1 MTVRCQ
7 RKYCGLLW
15 LAKMSDIPSSAL
27 SGSSPAFCCSAC
39 SMGAIN
45 WVGSLEAFNKV
56 ESTIFR
62 CAVSTSFFSVFLLL
76 LLRALALFPR
86 LCKSPYTLSA
96 LIVCALSVRVYAL
109 PLPARSTLIL
119 FPWVT
124 GSYDYDFLCL
134 EMLWILLVW
143 NFVCFTFCL

>member
-1 MTVRCQ
+1 MQKTTT
-7 RKYCGLLW
+7 
-15 LAKMSDIPSSAL
+15 STTH
-27 SGSSPAFCCSAC
+27 
-39 SMGAIN
+39 IN
-45 WVGSLEAFNKV
+45 DVNNINNNINNNITSNIIIDDDNDDENDNDNDNNKEAFNKV